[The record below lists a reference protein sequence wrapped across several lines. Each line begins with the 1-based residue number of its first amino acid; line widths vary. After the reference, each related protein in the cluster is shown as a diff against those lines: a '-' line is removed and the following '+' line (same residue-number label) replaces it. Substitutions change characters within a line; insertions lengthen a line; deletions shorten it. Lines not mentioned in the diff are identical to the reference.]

1 MRRTIGGILS
11 AGGILGIVYFGY
23 QYFQETEQFDAFGA
37 EVTVSTGDYIP
48 IIISAIVLLVGLAM
62 SWKK

>member
-11 AGGILGIVYFGY
+11 VAGIIGIIYFGY
-23 QYFQETEQFDAFGA
+23 QYFQETEHLDAFGA

-48 IIISAIVLLVGLAM
+48 IIISAIVLVVGLM
-62 SWKK
+62 LSWKK

>member
-11 AGGILGIVYFGY
+11 AAGIIGIIYYGY
-23 QYFQETEQFDAFGA
+23 LYFQETEHFDAFGA

-48 IIISAIVLLVGLAM
+48 IVISAVVLVVGLVIG
-62 SWKK
+62 WKK